1 VRPSWG
7 REASAWLLVSLGL
20 VGIGMLAGCEKVG
33 SGKQA
38 EQAASSSTSTSTP
51 TPTPPIVG
59 MNLTAGSATLAADG
73 ASSTTITATPVTS
86 TGATAADGIVI
97 TFTTDLG
104 RFTTSGAKSVTA
116 TTSQG
121 TGTVVVPFISEA
133 GVVGTATIVA
143 SAQGITQS
151 VKITLTGVGA
161 TTPPA
166 VVDVAGITMAADETS
181 LVANGTSS
189 TTISAALITSKRTPA
204 PDGIV
209 VTFTTDKGRFT
220 TDGAKSAAATTGG
233 GTGTVLVPFVSEPGV
248 VGTATVVAS
257 VKGVAQSLQIALTG
271 AGPPARVLL
280 TADAT
285 SISVGGTTGMS
296 AEVLDDEGNKVA
308 DGTAVNFKT
317 SLAGTGITPSATT
330 TGGIATAVFSAGTAA
345 GVATVTATASQ
356 AFATVSIRIQPGS
369 AGSLQFVSANPTAI
383 GVIGSPLPQQSTITF
398 RVRDRNGNPVADGT
412 VVTFTLIS
420 GVGGGEFLTP
430 LTAGTAGGLAST
442 SLTSGTVSGPV
453 RVKASVTVVDSTTGR
468 TATLSSSST
477 NVSIEG
483 GSPSAFHFGVAP
495 GFLNIAGQV
504 TLGII
509 CPVDAA
515 VGDRFGNP
523 VPPGTAVS
531 FFANGGVITAQ
542 GPTDDNGDTPGVVIK
557 TGPPLPH
564 VGSSTDPTDPRTG
577 MVTIIAVTQGE
588 EGFLDANGNGLF
600 DGSQEFDS
608 TLDTPEPFIDHV
620 TLCTEQLPG
629 GTTRPCQLPPD
640 PSLPRLLSGNDQ
652 FDPTDPFELFFD
664 GNGNGAW
671 DDPNGV
677 WDADKAIFASTRVL
691 FSGPTEL
698 QVGRLQSDGKCCLPS
713 QRCVGVTPS
722 PDPTG
727 NPSGFSV
734 PNGGVADRGP
744 FCILVSDPAG
754 HPLVSGTTLTVTTS
768 AGAIA
773 GTSNVALPDTQQSG
787 PGTTLFTFTVIDDDP
802 KDVDPPKSATVF
814 VSVTSPPTGKCP
826 GGNGSASVTLGGTA
840 D

>member
-1 VRPSWG
+1 
-7 REASAWLLVSLGL
+7 
-20 VGIGMLAGCEKVG
+20 
-33 SGKQA
+33 
-38 EQAASSSTSTSTP
+38 
-51 TPTPPIVG
+51 

-73 ASSTTITATPVTS
+73 ASSTTITAALVTA
-86 TGATAADGIVI
+86 TGATAADGTVV

-104 RFTTSGAKSVTA
+104 RFTTSGAKSATA

-133 GVVGTATIVA
+133 GVVGTATVVA
-143 SAQGITQS
+143 SAEGITQS
-151 VKITLTGVGA
+151 VKITLAGVGA

-189 TTISAALITSKRTPA
+189 TTISAALITSKKTPA

-220 TDGAKSAAATTGG
+220 TDGAKSAIATTGG
-233 GTGTVLVPFVSEPGV
+233 GTGTVLVPFISEPGV

-271 AGPPARVLL
+271 AGAPAKVLL

-285 SISVGGTTGMS
+285 SISVGGTTGIT
-296 AEVLDDEGNKVA
+296 AEVLDADGNKVA
-308 DGTAVNFKT
+308 DGTAVTFKT
-317 SLAGTGITPSATT
+317 SLVGTGITPSATT
-330 TGGIATAVFSAGTAA
+330 TDGVATAVFSAGTAA
-345 GVATVTATASQ
+345 GVATVTATANQ
-356 AFATVSIRIQPGS
+356 ASATISIRIQPGS
-369 AGSLQFVSANPTAI
+369 AGSLDFVSANPTAI

-398 RVRDRNGNPVADGT
+398 RVLDHSGNPAADGT
-412 VVTFTLIS
+412 VVAFTISS

-430 LTAGTAGGLAST
+430 LTAGTTGGLAST
-442 SLTSGTVSGPV
+442 ILTSGTVSGPI
-453 RVKASVTVVDSTTGR
+453 RVKASVTVVDPTTGK
-468 TATLSSSST
+468 TTTFSSSST

-483 GSPSAFHFGVAP
+483 GSPSAFHLGVGP

-509 CPVDAA
+509 CPVKAT

-542 GPTDDNGDTPGVVIK
+542 GPTDENGDADVVIK
-557 TGPPLPH
+557 TGPPIPH
-564 VGSSTDPTDPRTG
+564 VGSSIDPTDPRTG

-588 EGFLDANGNGLF
+588 EGFIDANGNGLF
-600 DGSQEFDS
+600 DGPQEFDS
-608 TLDTPEPFIDHV
+608 SLDTPEPFIDHV
-620 TLCTEQLPG
+620 TLCIEQLPD

-640 PSLPRLLSGNDQ
+640 PSLPRVFSGNGK
-652 FDPTDPFELFFD
+652 FDPTDPFELFID

-671 DDPNGV
+671 DGPNGV
-677 WDADKAIFASTRVL
+677 WDANKSIFASTTVL
-691 FSGPTEL
+691 FSGPTIL
-698 QVGRLQSDGKCCLPS
+698 RVTRLQSDGSCT
-713 QRCVGVTPS
+713 G
-722 PDPTG
+722 DP
-727 NPSGFSV
+727 NGFFV
-734 PNGGVADRGP
+734 PNAGVANLGP

-773 GTSNVALPDTQQSG
+773 GTSKVTFPDTQASG
-787 PGTTLFTFTVIDDDP
+787 DGITRFTFTVIDDNPTDI
-802 KDVDPPKSATVF
+802 DPPKSATVF

-826 GGNGSASVTLGGTA
+826 GGNGNASVTFGGSV